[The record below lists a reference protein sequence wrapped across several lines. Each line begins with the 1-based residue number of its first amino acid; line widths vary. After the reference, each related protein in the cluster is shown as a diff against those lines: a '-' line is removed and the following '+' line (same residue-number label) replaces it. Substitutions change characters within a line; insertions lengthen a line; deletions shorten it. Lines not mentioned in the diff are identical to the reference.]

1 MYQIA
6 VSSIINSEN
15 FFNPHSSLRPP
26 PPTINFP
33 GFPIAYDTIYFST
46 LVFVF
51 LNTIAVK
58 NKDKG
63 KINTFFCFSQRLCSD
78 QDINRDVIFLD
89 TMAQPILQQGFN
101 ATRHMQSF
109 ILSVKSALHIYFF
122 SMEINIY
129 TLNIKTTVTW
139 HHDFYGSQGYKQK

>member
-1 MYQIA
+1 MYHIA
-6 VSSIINSEN
+6 VSSIISFEKC
-15 FFNPHSSLRPP
+15 FNPHSLLRSP

-33 GFPIAYDTIYFST
+33 GFSIAYDTICFSI

-58 NKDKG
+58 NKNKG
-63 KINTFFCFSQRLCSD
+63 KINTFSCFSQRLCSD

-109 ILSVKSALHIYFF
+109 ISSVKSALH
-122 SMEINIY
+122 NVWNNVKD
-129 TLNIKTTVTW
+129 L
-139 HHDFYGSQGYKQK
+139 